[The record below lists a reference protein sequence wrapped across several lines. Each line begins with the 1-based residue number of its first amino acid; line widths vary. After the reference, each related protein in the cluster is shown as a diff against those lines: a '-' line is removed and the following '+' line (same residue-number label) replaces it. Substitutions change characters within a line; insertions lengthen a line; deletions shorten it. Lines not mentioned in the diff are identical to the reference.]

1 VHVEKAIHGVSPPR
15 PTMDKPMFLTRRAL
29 TLGFAVALL
38 AMPSAT
44 AQVGPGSQGS
54 NRSSTAGLTREE
66 LVRRWDLDGDGTI
79 SKSEADIARAR
90 MRRERTEMQLDAGI
104 DPVTGLPRGESAKPA
119 QMDEPPPYE
128 LPPEVPTTEPADQDV
143 PGKPKSTRPKPMAEL
158 LAPITTKDP
167 VPGLPRMPNLSG
179 KPSDGPTQSAPE
191 RSSRASWLPPTKTG
205 TTGLGGPR
213 AGSPP
218 AVSGY
223 GSNAWSDLNAGR
235 FRAMQYEADK
245 APAHSGGPPTT
256 GGGLLPTARKPGQ
269 TGALIL
275 PGQTSLRPTTQ
286 APLAPPAPRQSTF
299 SPPRVTAEDIGGYGP

>member
-1 VHVEKAIHGVSPPR
+1 MWKKPP
-15 PTMDKPMFLTRRAL
+15 LRAL

-44 AQVGPGSQGS
+44 AQLATGSKGP
-54 NRSSTAGLTREE
+54 SSSPTTGLTREE

-90 MRRERTEMQLDAGI
+90 MRRQRYEMHLESGI
-104 DPVTGLPRGESAKPA
+104 DPVTGLPRGESPTRAEVE
-119 QMDEPPPYE
+119 EPPPYQ
-128 LPPEVPTTEPADQDV
+128 LPPEVPTTEPVEPVDLDEV
-143 PGKPKSTRPKPMAEL
+143 GKPKSTRPKPMAEL

-179 KPSDGPTQSAPE
+179 KPSDSPSKPLVE

-205 TTGLGGPR
+205 AAGLGGPR
-213 AGSPP
+213 AGAPP

-235 FRAMQYEADK
+235 FRAQQHGAERSADN
-245 APAHSGGPPTT
+245 ANITPTT
-256 GGGLLPTARKPGQ
+256 GGGLLPTVRKPGQ
-269 TGALIL
+269 TGALFL
-275 PGQTSLRPTTQ
+275 PGQTTSRPTTQ
-286 APLAPPAPRQSTF
+286 APLAPTAPRPPTF
-299 SPPRVTAEDIGGYGP
+299 APPRINAEDIGGFGP

>member
-1 VHVEKAIHGVSPPR
+1 MWKLPS
-15 PTMDKPMFLTRRAL
+15 LRAS

-38 AMPSAT
+38 AMPSAM
-44 AQVGPGSQGS
+44 AQVPTGS
-54 NRSSTAGLTREE
+54 NGLGTSPTTGLTREE

-90 MRRERTEMQLDAGI
+90 MRRQRNEMQLESGI
-104 DPVTGLPRGESAKPA
+104 DPVTGLPRGESPSRAGG
-119 QMDEPPPYE
+119 DEPPPYQ
-128 LPPEVPTTEPADQDV
+128 LPPEIPSPPPEEPGDKEGV
-143 PGKPKSTRPKPMAEL
+143 GKPKSTRPKPMAEL

-167 VPGLPRMPNLSG
+167 VPGLPRMPNLSS
-179 KPSDGPTQSAPE
+179 KPSDSPLPSPVE

-205 TTGLGGPR
+205 TAGLGGPR
-213 AGSPP
+213 AGAPP

-235 FRAMQYEADK
+235 FRAQQHEAERS
-245 APAHSGGPPTT
+245 PATTAKTPTT
-256 GGGLLPTARKPGQ
+256 GGGLLPTLRKPGQ

-275 PGQTSLRPTTQ
+275 PGQTTPRQTTQ
-286 APLAPPAPRQSTF
+286 TPLAPSAPRPPTF